1 MQQKSQHQFAMRPC
15 GPLAA
20 MEAEPARSNGPLGQ
34 VYLEFPEM
42 GLVIAPKGKFDVEA
56 LFRGLPL
63 ALAVARECHGLKVDV
78 SQAHGLD
85 DLAVSA
91 LVVLLRNYARGFGH
105 IVLQGLP
112 PWAVHRFR
120 DIGVNNLLGREWGC
134 GLENDQVRYWR
145 WKV

>member
-1 MQQKSQHQFAMRPC
+1 MQQKFPHQFAMRPS

-20 MEAEPARSNGPLGQ
+20 TEMGQASSKGPLGPI
-34 VYLEFPEM
+34 YLEFPDM
-42 GLVIAPKGKFDVEA
+42 GLVIAPKGLLDVEA

-91 LVVLLRNYARGFGH
+91 LVILLRNYARGFGH
-105 IVLQGLP
+105 IVLQG
-112 PWAVHRFR
+112 
-120 DIGVNNLLGREWGC
+120 
-134 GLENDQVRYWR
+134 
-145 WKV
+145 